1 MRSASGA
8 GFTVVLCTASACGVG
23 DEGTVAG
30 KLIDALRG
38 VVRASRYGVLVTTGC
53 LFGETACGVR
63 ARAPVVLVQAC
74 DPDRRPTGPA
84 LRIGPLRTGA
94 DVDALVTWF
103 RTGHL
108 DPAGLPARLL
118 ALHRRAVAAPLN

>member
-1 MRSASGA
+1 MRSASGT
-8 GFTVVLCTASACGVG
+8 GFTVVLCTTSACGAG

-53 LFGETACGVR
+53 LFGEAACVMR

-84 LRIGPLRTGA
+84 LRIGPLRTSA
-94 DVDALVTWF
+94 DVDALITWL

-108 DPAGLPARLL
+108 DPVGLPPRLL
-118 ALHRRAVAAPLN
+118 DLHWRAVAAPLN

>member
-8 GFTVVLCTASACGVG
+8 GFTVVLCTAPACGAG

-53 LFGETACGVR
+53 LFGEAACATR
-63 ARAPVVLVQAC
+63 ARAPVVLVQSC
-74 DPDRRPTGPA
+74 DPDRRPTGLA
-84 LRIGPLRTGA
+84 VRIGPLRTGA
-94 DVDALVTWF
+94 DVDALVTWL

-108 DPAGLPARLL
+108 DPAQLPARLL
-118 ALHRRAVAAPLN
+118 DLHRRAVAAPLN

>member
-1 MRSASGA
+1 M
-8 GFTVVLCTASACGVG
+8 LCAASACGAG

-38 VVRASRYGVLVTTGC
+38 VVRASRYDVFITTGC
-53 LFGETACGVR
+53 LFGEAACGVR

-74 DPDRRPTGPA
+74 DPDRRPTGLA
-84 LRIGPLRTGA
+84 VRIGPLRTGG
-94 DVDALVTWF
+94 DVEALVTWL

-108 DPAGLPARLL
+108 DPAELPARLL
-118 ALHRRAVAAPLN
+118 DLHRQAVAAPLN

>member
-8 GFTVVLCTASACGVG
+8 GFTVVLCTTSACGAG

-53 LFGETACGVR
+53 LFGGAACGVR
-63 ARAPVVLVQAC
+63 ARAPMVLVQAC
-74 DPDRRPTGPA
+74 DPDRRPTGLA
-84 LRIGPLRTGA
+84 VRIGPLRTGA
-94 DVDALVTWF
+94 DVDVLATWL

-108 DPAGLPARLL
+108 DPAGLPPRLL
-118 ALHRRAVAAPLN
+118 DLHRKAIAAPLN